1 MIFNDFTDAKQKTK
15 MLTRA
20 NLSVVPQRAPRA
32 PTARPVTVC
41 VAVRTAAP
49 ATQGRVAVCAQLEF
63 KACCVK
69 MVGTHH
75 THTHT
80 DALRNEKK

>member
-1 MIFNDFTDAKQKTK
+1 
-15 MLTRA
+15 MLWCVVWC
-20 NLSVVPQRAPRA
+20 VVPQRAPRA

-80 DALRNEKK
+80 DALRNEKKGIEERET